1 MIAIGV
7 IKINILETLVL
18 LQLFQFKRQGHWF
31 FRDIVLQKSEED
43 ENA

>member
-1 MIAIGV
+1 MIAIDV

-18 LQLFQFKRQGHWF
+18 LQLFQFKRQWHWF
-31 FRDIVLQKSEED
+31 CRDIVLQKSEED